1 MQDIPSRMGL
11 HLMYRLWIAE
21 LNHDINLLRI
31 FDDYL
36 LEAKTKSVEAGITE
50 KIDAF
55 KKSFADLRTEI
66 DELRHSMHLVK
77 MKLASE
83 ARQQEVFPELS
94 QDPEEHPVI
103 QKKYQT
109 FLLSFEKMNSDVR
122 AFIDAH
128 LQ

>member
-1 MQDIPSRMGL
+1 MPDIPSRMGL

-36 LEAKTKSVEAGITE
+36 LEAKTKSVEAGISE

-55 KKSFADLRTEI
+55 KKSFAELRTEI

-83 ARQQEVFPELS
+83 ARQQEVFRNCLKIRKNILS
-94 QDPEEHPVI
+94 S
-103 QKKYQT
+103 KKIT
-109 FLLSFEKMNSDVR
+109 RPSCFLSKK
-122 AFIDAH
+122 
-128 LQ
+128 

>member
-1 MQDIPSRMGL
+1 MPNTPSIMGL
-11 HLMYRLWIAE
+11 HLTYRLWIAE

-36 LEAKTKSVEAGITE
+36 LEAKNKSVEARISE

-55 KKSFADLRTEI
+55 KKSFSELRTEI
-66 DELRHSMHLVK
+66 DELRHSMHLIK

-83 ARQQEVFPELS
+83 ARQQDLLPNPA
-94 QDPEEHPVI
+94 QDPEEHNVI
-103 QKKYQT
+103 KKKYDA
-109 FLLSFEKMNSDVR
+109 FLLSFEKLNNAVR
-122 AFIDAH
+122 EFIDES